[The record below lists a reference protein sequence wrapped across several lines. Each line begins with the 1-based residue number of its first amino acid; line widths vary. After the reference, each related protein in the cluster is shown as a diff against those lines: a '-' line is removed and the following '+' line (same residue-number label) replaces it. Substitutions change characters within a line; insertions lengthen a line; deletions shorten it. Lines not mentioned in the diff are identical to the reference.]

1 MFYDA
6 MTTAIEGLK
15 PNEAKRGQG
24 LREDIWHAHAA
35 GQLSDDQAQELA
47 ERIERQQ
54 RAGKTQWRLIT
65 GSSPRFW
72 IQRSPEQ
79 RSPNR
84 RASIERRRLHAASGM
99 LPPWIAA
106 NYTMGEQAV
115 LRIVADECLAHGVCA
130 LSRNEI
136 AARAGVSHALAK
148 RTLLIVERHG
158 LISVKRRPR
167 SGRKHL
173 ANITRI
179 VRAEWIDWLKKGNR
193 KSRAVQNCFLAKPV
207 FRLAR
212 GVQMSPPRAQIHNPN
227 ISLVV
232 DNSGKEAKS
241 DGA

>member
-24 LREDIWHAHAA
+24 LREDIWRAHAA

-47 ERIERQQ
+47 ERIEQQQ

-65 GSSPRFW
+65 GSSPRSW

-84 RASIERRRLHAASGM
+84 RASIKRRRLHAASGM
-99 LPPWIAA
+99 LPPWLAA
-106 NYTMGEQAV
+106 DYTQGEQAV
-115 LRIVADECLAHGVCA
+115 LRVLADEWLTHGVCD

-136 AARAGVSHALAK
+136 ASRAGVSHALAK
-148 RTLLIVERHG
+148 RTLLMVERHG

-173 ANITRI
+173 TNITRI
-179 VRAEWIDWLKKGNR
+179 VRAEWIDWLSKGSR
-193 KSRAVQNCFLAKPV
+193 KVRAMQNCLLAKPD
-207 FRLAR
+207 FRQAR
-212 GVQMSPPRAQIHNPN
+212 GVQKAPPRAQVRNSS

-232 DNSGKEAKS
+232 DNSAKKEKS

>member
-1 MFYDA
+1 MLYDA
-6 MTTAIEGLK
+6 MATTIEGLK
-15 PNEAKRGQG
+15 PNEAQRRQG
-24 LREDIWHAHAA
+24 LREDIWRAHEA

-54 RAGKTQWRLIT
+54 RAGKTRWRLIT
-65 GSSPRFW
+65 GSSPRSY

-79 RSPNR
+79 KSPNR

-99 LPPWIAA
+99 LPPAIAA

-115 LRIVADECLAHGVCA
+115 LRVVADEWLAHGACD

-148 RTLLIVERHG
+148 RTLLMVERDC
-158 LISVKRRPR
+158 LIAVQRRPR

-173 ANITRI
+173 TNITRI
-179 VRAEWIDWLKKGNR
+179 VRAEWIDWLNKGNR
-193 KSRAVQNCFLAKPV
+193 KSRAMVNCFLAKPDFPRV
-207 FRLAR
+207 R
-212 GVQMSPPRAQIHNPN
+212 GVQKSPPRAQVRNPS

-232 DNSGKEAKS
+232 DNSGKEVKS